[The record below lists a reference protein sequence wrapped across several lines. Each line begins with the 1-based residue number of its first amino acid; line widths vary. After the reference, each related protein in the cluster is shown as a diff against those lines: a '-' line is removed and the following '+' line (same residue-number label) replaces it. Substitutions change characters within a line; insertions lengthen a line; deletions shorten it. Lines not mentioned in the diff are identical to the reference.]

1 MRCRRTS
8 RGRSGPTADCV
19 RLLLDTH
26 TLLWWWSSDSRLGAA
41 ALAAVASAEDVAV
54 SVASVWEIEIKRAL
68 GRLAAPSDVIAGAA
82 ADGFVLLAID
92 APHVVGAARLPQHH
106 RDPFDRVLV
115 AQARIE
121 QRILV
126 TGDARLAAY
135 DVDRLAAS

>member
-1 MRCRRTS
+1 M
-8 RGRSGPTADCV
+8 

-26 TLLWWWSSDSRLGAA
+26 TLLWWWADDSRLGAA
-41 ALAAVASAEDVAV
+41 ARAAITSAQDVGV

-68 GRLAAPSDVIAGAA
+68 GRLAAPADVVAGAT

-126 TGDARLAAY
+126 TDDAKLADY